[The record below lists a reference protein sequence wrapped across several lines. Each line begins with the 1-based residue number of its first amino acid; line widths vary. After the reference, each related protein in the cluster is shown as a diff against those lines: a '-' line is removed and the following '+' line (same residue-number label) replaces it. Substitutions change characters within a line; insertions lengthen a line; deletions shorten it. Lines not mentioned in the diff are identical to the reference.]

1 LKQLLYRGIFWRGL
15 NYLTVFLVAIAIA
28 RLFKAGESGVINYLI
43 NNLALLIVITSF
55 SLESATGFYSAKE
68 EIGQPAIIGISLLM
82 SLASLLVNIVLIRL
96 LFPLSNLIWVS
107 AAMYCFGIVLMNY
120 FTALFYSHYEFR
132 FPNAVVIA
140 VNCVIIFIA
149 SVFPGYLLRDS
160 GELFLNIYF
169 GSFLLTGLILTCRY
183 VFTHGKKVKIPVLK
197 EWQKIFRYA
206 AVAMLTNLVFFLV
219 YRVDYWFV
227 NRNCTDQELGNYIQ
241 VSKLGQ
247 IFMLLP
253 AIISGM
259 VFTRTAREKSH
270 DHIRELQ
277 LLSRLLFSAYVIIL
291 LVPAIFGYWLFP
303 LVYGETF
310 TRMYLPFLL
319 LIPGILSLATL
330 SLVAALNAGEGRV
343 IVNLTGGLV
352 ALAVIVAGNF
362 MFSRRYG
369 IYAAAAVSSAGYICY
384 QVYVMWR
391 LVKEHEGLHILDF
404 FKLRYND
411 LTMIKKL
418 FAGKENNQPV

>member
-169 GSFLLTGLILTCRY
+169 GSFLLTGFILTCRY